1 MDKKIILW
9 LAKGI
14 LIIVAAS
21 WLFYGNIYFSIL
33 MSPWLYLYIRE
44 NSKKIGNAQRMYFQY
59 FFRELLNKENESY
72 LDLDKAVYNGYEK
85 YRSQVE

>member
-1 MDKKIILW
+1 MISKLD
-9 LAKGI
+9 
-14 LIIVAAS
+14 
-21 WLFYGNIYFSIL
+21 N
-33 MSPWLYLYIRE
+33 IRE